1 MIELKR
7 HLVGELALGKS
18 EGSLQ
23 ILSQS
28 LPLLVSLDCS
38 QNLFVNLCLVF
49 LPLLGGLVTF
59 LLGVEDVT
67 FLLGGLLSLDP
78 GKVFVIDGVRDLDSR
93 HVDLGGRGEEE
104 SLVHS

>member
-38 QNLFVNLCLVF
+38 QNLERWDVIKLMTF
-49 LPLLGGLVTF
+49 PLGKPSKKKPWGGM
-59 LLGVEDVT
+59 GV
-67 FLLGGLLSLDP
+67 
-78 GKVFVIDGVRDLDSR
+78 
-93 HVDLGGRGEEE
+93 
-104 SLVHS
+104 

>member
-38 QNLFVNLCLVF
+38 QNLERWDVIKLMTF
-49 LPLLGGLVTF
+49 PLGKPSKKNHGGVW
-59 LLGVEDVT
+59 GCKS
-67 FLLGGLLSLDP
+67 GH
-78 GKVFVIDGVRDLDSR
+78 IC
-93 HVDLGGRGEEE
+93 
-104 SLVHS
+104 

>member
-38 QNLFVNLCLVF
+38 QNLERWDVIKLMTF
-49 LPLLGGLVTF
+49 PLGSG
-59 LLGVEDVT
+59 
-67 FLLGGLLSLDP
+67 SMYKKKP
-78 GKVFVIDGVRDLDSR
+78 
-93 HVDLGGRGEEE
+93 
-104 SLVHS
+104 